1 MSGEVGVCGMGI
13 LEGDLGRER
22 GCLEREGCE
31 ECVMVISW
39 TGDC

>member
-13 LEGDLGRER
+13 LEGDLGR